1 MASLNLSEI
10 PRGARI
16 FLDSSIFLHH
26 FAGASPQCRTLLERC
41 ERSEVRGA
49 TSAFV
54 VAEVAHRLMC
64 LEAVA
69 QGLVTPGQVA
79 RKLRER
85 PEVAQKLQAH
95 EETTARIPLM
105 GVEVLALDLRVLL
118 AAGTLRRRVGLP
130 ASASLV
136 AAGAR
141 EAGIDAVAS
150 AEVDL
155 ERVEGLRLYRPT
167 D

>member
-1 MASLNLSEI
+1 LTLSDI
-10 PRGARI
+10 PRGARV

-26 FAGASPQCRTLLERC
+26 FAGLSPQCRTLLERC
-41 ERSEVRGA
+41 ERADVRGA

-54 VAEVAHRLMC
+54 LAEVAQRLMC

-69 QGLVTPGQVA
+69 QGLVSPGHVG

-85 PEVAQKLQAH
+85 PDVTQKLEAH
-95 EETTARIPLM
+95 EEATAQIPLM

-118 AAGTLRRRVGLP
+118 AAGALRRRVGLP
-130 ASASLV
+130 AAASLV

-141 EAGIDAVAS
+141 EAGIEAVAS
-150 AEVDL
+150 AEPDL
-155 ERVEGLRLYRPT
+155 ERVDGLTLYRPM
-167 D
+167 DL